1 MIEAL
6 IYSEYNKNEKGLIK
20 LRIYS
25 KFKNNIS
32 LSIGYYSYLYIL
44 I

>member
-1 MIEAL
+1 M
-6 IYSEYNKNEKGLIK
+6 YSEFNRNEKGLIK

-32 LSIGYYSYLYIL
+32 LIIGYYFYLYIL
-44 I
+44 V